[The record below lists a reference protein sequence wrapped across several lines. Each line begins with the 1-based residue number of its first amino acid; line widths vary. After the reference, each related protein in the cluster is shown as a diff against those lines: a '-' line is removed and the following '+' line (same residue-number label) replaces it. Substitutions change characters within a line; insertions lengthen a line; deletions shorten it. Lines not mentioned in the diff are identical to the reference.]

1 MTTWAGRTTAKMF
14 WQLSNISNEC
24 CQDQRGKVFPL
35 NQQIEEEEIGDECN
49 TRKISRCGRSS
60 GNDFDKYPKY
70 NKLLDIVEDPESQI
84 QLVFSPGTC
93 CTHSSGLHPS
103 NTSILEPK
111 TCSIRTCR
119 HSSWLRTV
127 LHQRYQN

>member
-1 MTTWAGRTTAKMF
+1 MSATQRRYLSVGDQLVMTLKKNF
-14 WQLSNISNEC
+14 
-24 CQDQRGKVFPL
+24 
-35 NQQIEEEEIGDECN
+35 
-49 TRKISRCGRSS
+49 
-60 GNDFDKYPKY
+60 KYKTF
-70 NKLLDIVEDPESQI
+70 LEIVEDPESQI
-84 QLVFSPGTC
+84 QLVFTPGTC
-93 CTHSSGLHPS
+93 CTDSSGLHPS